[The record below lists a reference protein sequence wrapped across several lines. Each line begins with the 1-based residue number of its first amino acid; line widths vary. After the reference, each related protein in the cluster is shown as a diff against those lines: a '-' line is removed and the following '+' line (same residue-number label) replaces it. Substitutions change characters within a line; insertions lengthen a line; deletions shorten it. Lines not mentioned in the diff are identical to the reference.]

1 MVVEEIEVVTNGDL
15 ILDRKTL
22 RAAGLGGSLRI
33 IIQEKEIR
41 ILPDTTSAL
50 EVERPL
56 AEKRLDQIDREQ
68 RTYEAQ
74 HARLLAL
81 YAGQYIAMRQGQ
93 VVDHDTDRV
102 ALGQR
107 VRARYGFEP
116 ILITPVRQEVRQTMV
131 VRSPR
136 LLENVT

>member
-1 MVVEEIEVVTNGDL
+1 MVVKEIEVVANGDL
-15 ILDRKTL
+15 ILDQETL
-22 RAAGLGGSLRI
+22 GAAGLGGSLRL

-41 ILPDTTSAL
+41 ILPDTMSVL

-68 RTYEAQ
+68 QAYEAQ
-74 HARLLAL
+74 HARILAI
-81 YAGQYIAMRQGQ
+81 YAGQYIAMRRGQ

-116 ILITPVRQEVRQTMV
+116 ILITPVRQEARQTMV

-136 LLENVT
+136 LLESVT